1 VFFLCN
7 SSCDAHAIRDD
18 EQPQISILFPD
29 FAGVIMPE
37 TVRKGIFIPAWV
49 IACIFSPI
57 IAGGVGAITWTAKTL
72 VEHSHQLIEIDE
84 KLDSNKEL
92 LIEMVNSHE
101 RRISRIEDRVF
112 GEN

>member
-1 VFFLCN
+1 MFFLCN
-7 SSCDAHAIRDD
+7 SPCATHAIRDD
-18 EQPQISILFPD
+18 EQPQSSILSSD
-29 FAGVIMPE
+29 LAEAKMPE
-37 TVRKGIFIPAWV
+37 TVRKGIFIQAWV

-72 VEHSHQLIEIDE
+72 IEHSHQLVEIDE

-112 GEN
+112 GGN